1 MNQTQNFMSFTE
13 GPFQSDALL
22 VPEGCLFDHIHNAS
36 RCWPFVRWNQTGA
49 TACQE
54 RNMQMRSFAMLLPC
68 GISLFSGVEF
78 VCCPK
83 HFKGE
88 QDIGFVFIVITLV
101 WPLQWSGTSIN
112 SLRPV
117 VREEQKK
124 VLSHNLFPFS
134 SAWVKRHC
142 ENPLWQ
148 HFSFIRLTLFNLF
161 SNFSSI
167 KLDKNFALIFSPP
180 LFSSSSPAR
189 HLKPTTFQL
198 WLKNRFLK

>member
-1 MNQTQNFMSFTE
+1 
-13 GPFQSDALL
+13 

-88 QDIGFVFIVITLV
+88 TFYCYCFFHARNIL
-101 WPLQWSGTSIN
+101 PLGCGIN
-112 SLRPV
+112 SSENRSE
-117 VREEQKK
+117 RSCGKRT
-124 VLSHNLFPFS
+124 LSLNLF
-134 SAWVKRHC
+134 
-142 ENPLWQ
+142 
-148 HFSFIRLTLFNLF
+148 LFRA
-161 SNFSSI
+161 ST
-167 KLDKNFALIFSPP
+167 
-180 LFSSSSPAR
+180 FSSSISPNIPKIYFDNIF
-189 HLKPTTFQL
+189 HLFS
-198 WLKNRFLK
+198 